1 MWYLLILPIKQP
13 KEPLICHKVA
23 DQPRQKLG
31 EDVYALDG
39 TDYLCVV
46 DYYSYYYYFEV
57 DRLESKTTAGI
68 AKKLYRQF
76 QSFEFQ
82 IS

>member
-13 KEPLICHKVA
+13 REPLIS
-23 DQPRQKLG
+23 DQPWQKLG
-31 EDVYALDG
+31 ADVYALDG

-46 DYYSYYYYFEV
+46 DYYPYYYYFEV